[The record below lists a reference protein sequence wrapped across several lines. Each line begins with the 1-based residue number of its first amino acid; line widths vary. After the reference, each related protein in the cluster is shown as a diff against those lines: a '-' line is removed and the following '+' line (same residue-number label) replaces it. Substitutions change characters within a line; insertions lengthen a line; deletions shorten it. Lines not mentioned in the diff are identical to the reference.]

1 MSSRV
6 GNTVPRGM
14 PCLEWNTVS
23 SGIPDACRAARDIA
37 LQGIFRIAQC
47 ALPLHMRH
55 RAGRGTWA
63 GYRVGR
69 HNGARDT
76 VPRGIPCRA
85 GYRVVRGTEP
95 GAPCGAGFQDK
106 PVEAEPLASDDGKLM
121 MLDEGIP
128 PAPHGVGVP
137 RS

>member
-23 SGIPDACRAARDIA
+23 SWIPLTSYRMPAVLPGISRCMGYSASRSVRCHCTCDTAPGGIPVRVTAW
-37 LQGIFRIAQC
+37 G
-47 ALPLHMRH
+47 
-55 RAGRGTWA
+55 GTM
-63 GYRVGR
+63 V
-69 HNGARDT
+69 
-76 VPRGIPCRA
+76 RGIPCRA

-121 MLDEGIP
+121 MLDEGISL
-128 PAPHGVGVP
+128 APHGVGVP